1 MARLGAAGAG
11 AVGRSSLGELRKL
24 GAGPERRAAI
34 DAEVRETNAERIAE
48 VLAELRGPLLKVGQ
62 ILSQQAHTLPEP
74 YVRRLARLQRSAPPM
89 HGTLARL
96 RLRDELGRPPEEVF
110 ERFEREPFAAASLG
124 QVHRARLASGEEL
137 AVKIQYPGIERSIEA
152 DFQVLERLL
161 GLAGWSASH
170 PELAPVLEEVR
181 RHLDE
186 ETDYVREADALEEM
200 ARGLA
205 GDERFRV
212 PRVHRRLS
220 TRKVLTMERLEGMH
234 ADELLRSG
242 ASQEERDRLA
252 TRLLELF
259 FFQTMRLGFFQA
271 DPHPGNFLFLEDGTI
286 GLLDFGCTKRLDR
299 AFVDAH
305 QHLYRIPV
313 EDVSALTEAYER
325 FGLLDPASDRYEKQ
339 LELLLLMQRLD
350 AGRYHEN
357 RPFDFGDPAL
367 LRELS
372 LCLREQLQVGLAH
385 PEFALYMRTKLGLYA
400 LFHQLGA
407 RVSCRGALEPYT

>member
-1 MARLGAAGAG
+1 VPTGGH
-11 AVGRSSLGELRKL
+11 
-24 GAGPERRAAI
+24 
-34 DAEVRETNAERIAE
+34 D
-48 VLAELRGPLLKVGQ
+48 RGGGLQGH
-62 ILSQQAHTLPEP
+62 SLPEP
-74 YVRRLARLQRSAPPM
+74 YVRHLARLQRSAPPF
-89 HGTLARL
+89 ARL

-110 ERFEREPFAAASLG
+110 EIFEREPFAAASLG

-161 GLAGWSASH
+161 GLAGWSVSH
-170 PELAPVLEEVR
+170 PELTPVLEEVR
-181 RHLDE
+181 KHLDE

-205 GDERFRV
+205 DDERFRV
-212 PRVHRRLS
+212 PRVYRELS
-220 TRKVLTMERLEGMH
+220 TRKVLTMERLDGMH

-252 TRLLELF
+252 TWLLELF

-286 GLLDFGCTKRLDR
+286 GLLDFGCTKRLDP
-299 AFVDAH
+299 AFVEAH
-305 QHLYRIPV
+305 RQLYWIPV
-313 EDVSALTEAYER
+313 DDVPALTEAYVR
-325 FGLLDPASDRYEKQ
+325 FGLQDPASESYEEQ
-339 LELLLLMQRLD
+339 LDLLLRMQRLD
-350 AGRYHEN
+350 AARYHDDH
-357 RPFDFGDPAL
+357 PFDFGDAAP

-372 LCLREQLQVGLAH
+372 LCLREQLQAGLAH
-385 PEFALYMRTKLGLYA
+385 PEFTLYMRTKLGLYA

-407 RVSCRGALEPYT
+407 RVCCRRVLEPYR